1 MADYGKYIDYE
12 LLLLLKQGN
21 VKAFSAVYDRYF
33 ELLFRHALSML
44 KDPEAVKDV
53 IQNVFTRLWEMH
65 ENLEIHTSLSSY
77 LYASTRHG
85 VLKIIRHSKVEER
98 FFNNLQQLPVRL
110 NSPAEEHL
118 RETELR
124 RIIEAEIIR
133 LPPKMREVFT
143 LSRIHNN
150 SHREI
155 AERLSLSENTVKR
168 QMSNAL
174 FILRKKLKCF
184 VPFLVN
190 II

>member
-44 KDPEAVKDV
+44 KDKEAVKDV
-53 IQNVFTRLWEMH
+53 IQNVFTRLWEIH
-65 ENLEIHTSLSSY
+65 ESLEIHTSLSSY

-98 FFNNLQQLPVRL
+98 FFNNLQQLPVGL

-133 LPPKMREVFT
+133 LPSKMREVFT

-155 AERLSLSENTVKR
+155 AERLNLSENTVKR
-168 QMSNAL
+168 QVSNAL

-190 II
+190 LI

>member
-1 MADYGKYIDYE
+1 MAEYGKYIDQE

-44 KDPEAVKDV
+44 KDEEAVKDV
-53 IQNVFTRLWEMH
+53 IQNVFARLWEMH
-65 ENLEIHTSLSSY
+65 GSIEIHTSLSSY

-98 FFNNLQQLPVRL
+98 FFNNLQQLPLEL
-110 NSPAEEHL
+110 NSPVEERL

-143 LSRIHNN
+143 LSRIHDN

-155 AERLSLSENTVKR
+155 AERLNLSENTVKR
-168 QMSNAL
+168 QVSNAL
-174 FILRKKLKCF
+174 SILRKKLKCF

>member
-1 MADYGKYIDYE
+1 MAEYGKHIDYE

-44 KDPEAVKDV
+44 KDKEAVKDV

-65 ENLEIHTSLSSY
+65 ESLEIHTSLSSY

-98 FFNNLQQLPVRL
+98 FFNNLQQLPVGL

-133 LPPKMREVFT
+133 LPSKMREVFT

-155 AERLSLSENTVKR
+155 AERLNLSENTVKR
-168 QMSNAL
+168 QVSNAL

-190 II
+190 LI

>member
-110 NSPAEEHL
+110 NSPVEEHL

-155 AERLSLSENTVKR
+155 AERLNLSENTVKR

>member
-1 MADYGKYIDYE
+1 MADYGKYIDHE

-44 KDPEAVKDV
+44 KDEEAVKDV
-53 IQNVFTRLWEMH
+53 IQNVFARLWEMH
-65 ENLEIHTSLSSY
+65 ESIEIHTSLSSY

-98 FFNNLQQLPVRL
+98 FFNNLQQLPLEL
-110 NSPAEEHL
+110 NSPVEEFL
-118 RETELR
+118 REAELR

-143 LSRIHNN
+143 LSRIHDN

-155 AERLSLSENTVKR
+155 AERLNLSENTVKR
-168 QMSNAL
+168 QVSNAL
-174 FILRKKLKCF
+174 FILRKKLKCIA
-184 VPFLVN
+184 PFLVN
-190 II
+190 LI